1 MSEDK
6 NMPDLKELYGEFIEE
21 CKELIEGMARE
32 LVDLE
37 KNPSDEELINKIFR
51 SAHSMKG
58 NAGFIGLTNLS
69 ELAHKMENVLGK
81 LRDKE
86 FPFFAEINDIL
97 FKGLDIARG
106 ILSDF
111 IEGRSRDWDLKS
123 IYSDLEGLLSGPSK
137 EEVVAASYAASS
149 AAQGAAATLRLT
161 AEEKNKKRKGGEE
174 ESASYMRVSTS
185 RLDKLVNLV
194 GELAAGRSRLSQL
207 SKEARN
213 KPLEEVASFIAS
225 ISSQIQ
231 SEVLSIRMVP
241 IKQLFN
247 KFYRLVRDVSRP
259 MGKDVELQVVGEET
273 ELDKTIIELLHD
285 PILHMVRNA
294 VGHGIETPEERK
306 RLGKPQAGTVI
317 LRAYHEQNYVYVDV
331 EDDGRGLNPDRIRK
345 KALEKGIIGADEASA
360 MSDDEAVRLIFLSGF
375 STAEEIDD
383 ISGRG
388 VGMNVVKTNIEKV
401 GGSIDV
407 DYREGAGTRF
417 ILKMPLTLAIVQLFL
432 LRDGGRY
439 YGIPLGYVDE
449 TIRIKASEVEFIK
462 GQRVYMLRHHPVPI
476 VDLSDVLGIKAE
488 KAPDEIFSIV
498 VVRLFQ
504 KRIGFIVEGFLGK
517 VETVIK
523 PLGKYIDR
531 LPEAVEG
538 ISGAAI
544 LGTGEIV
551 LVLDIPALG
560 KSM

>member
-21 CKELIEGMARE
+21 CKDLIEGIAKE
-32 LVDLE
+32 LVALE
-37 KNPSDEELINKIFR
+37 KNPLDEELINKIFR
-51 SAHSMKG
+51 YAHSIKG

-111 IEGRSRDWDLKS
+111 IEGRNRDWDIKGM
-123 IYSDLEGLLSGPSK
+123 YSDLENLLSGPSK
-137 EEVVAASYAASS
+137 EEVGGYGHTPV
-149 AAQGAAATLRLT
+149 QKT
-161 AEEKNKKRKGGEE
+161 EDKKQKAGRREE
-174 ESASYMRVSTS
+174 ESASYMRVATA

-194 GELAAGRSRLSQL
+194 GELAAGRSRLTQL
-207 SKEARN
+207 SKEVKS

-259 MGKDVELQVVGEET
+259 MGKEVELKIIGEET

-294 VGHGIETPEERK
+294 IGHGIESPDERK
-306 RLGKPQAGTVI
+306 RLCKPPTGTVI
-317 LRAYHEQNYVYVDV
+317 LKAYHEENHICVDI
-331 EDDGRGLNPDRIRK
+331 EDDGRGLSPAFIKRK
-345 KALEKGIIGADEASA
+345 AIEKGLIGEDEAFSL
-360 MSDDEAVRLIFLSGF
+360 DDKDAVRLIFLSGF
-375 STAEEIDD
+375 STKEEIDD
-383 ISGRG
+383 LSGRG
-388 VGMNVVKTNIEKV
+388 VGMDVVKTNIEKL

-407 DYREGAGTRF
+407 EYREGAGTKF

-432 LRDGGRY
+432 LKEKNHI

-449 TIRIKASEVEFIK
+449 TIRIKASDIEFIK
-462 GQRVYMLRHHPVPI
+462 GKRVYMLRHQPVPI
-476 VDLSDVLGIKAE
+476 INLSDVLEMKEGDDVE
-488 KAPDEIFSIV
+488 DIFSIV
-498 VVRLFQ
+498 VVRFFQ
-504 KRIGFIVEGFLGK
+504 KRVGFIVDGFLGK

-523 PLGKYIDR
+523 PLGKYIDQ
-531 LPEAVEG
+531 LSEPLEG

>member
-1 MSEDK
+1 MPEDN

-21 CKELIEGMARE
+21 CKELIEGIARE
-32 LVDLE
+32 LVALE

-51 SAHSMKG
+51 YAHSIKG

-86 FPFFAEINDIL
+86 FHFFAEINDIM

-111 IEGRSRDWDLKS
+111 IEGRSRDWDIKGV
-123 IYSDLEGLLSGPSK
+123 YSDLENLLAGPSK
-137 EEVVAASYAASS
+137 DEAVKAVARDQTPAQKSKANNQNAA
-149 AAQGAAATLRLT
+149 RD
-161 AEEKNKKRKGGEE
+161 ED
-174 ESASYMRVSTS
+174 ESASFMRVSTS

-194 GELAAGRSRLSQL
+194 GELAAGRSRLTQL

-213 KPLEEVASFIAS
+213 KPLEEVTSFIAS

-231 SEVLSIRMVP
+231 SEVLSLRMVP

-259 MGKDVELQVVGEET
+259 MGKEVELKVIGEDT
-273 ELDKTIIELLHD
+273 ELDKTIIDVLHD
-285 PILHMVRNA
+285 PLLHMVRNA
-294 VGHGIETPEERK
+294 VAHGLELPEDR
-306 RLGKPQAGTVI
+306 RRAGKFEAGTVI
-317 LRAYHEQNYVYVDV
+317 LKAYHEQNHVYIEI
-331 EDDGRGLNPDRIRK
+331 EDDGRGLNPARIRK
-345 KALEKGIIGADEASA
+345 KALEKGIISADEAA
-360 MSDDEAVRLIFLSGF
+360 TMSDDEAARLIFVSGF
-375 STAEEIDD
+375 STAETIDD

-388 VGMNVVKTNIEKV
+388 VGMDVVKTNVERL
-401 GGSIDV
+401 GGSVDV
-407 DYREGAGTRF
+407 SFKEGEGTKF
-417 ILKMPLTLAIVQLFL
+417 ILMMPLTMAIVQLFL
-432 LRDGGRY
+432 LKEGNHIY
-439 YGIPLGYVDE
+439 SIPLSYVDE
-449 TIRIKASEVEFIK
+449 TIRIKASDIEFIK
-462 GQRVYMLRHHPVPI
+462 GKRVYMLRHQPVPI
-476 VDLSDVLGIKAE
+476 LNLSDVLEMKGVNE
-488 KAPDEIFSIV
+488 VEDIFSIV
-498 VVRLFQ
+498 VVRFSQ
-504 KRIGFIVEGFLGK
+504 KRVGFIVDGFLGR

-523 PLGKYIDR
+523 PLGKYIER

-551 LVLDIPALG
+551 LVLDIPALCRT
-560 KSM
+560 M

>member
-21 CKELIEGMARE
+21 CKELIEGIAME
-32 LVDLE
+32 LVALE
-37 KNPSDEELINKIFR
+37 KNPSDEELINNIFR
-51 SAHSMKG
+51 YAHSIKG

-111 IEGRSRDWDLKS
+111 IEGRSRDWDLKG
-123 IYSDLEGLLSGPSK
+123 IYSDLENLLSGPSK
-137 EEVVAASYAASS
+137 EEVREQKVEV
-149 AAQGAAATLRLT
+149 GRRK
-161 AEEKNKKRKGGEE
+161 AEGKKQKAGKGEE

-194 GELAAGRSRLSQL
+194 GELAAGRSRLTQL
-207 SKEARN
+207 SKEFKS

-259 MGKDVELQVVGEET
+259 MGKDVELKVIGEDT

-294 VGHGIETPEERK
+294 IGHGIESPEERK
-306 RLGKPQAGTVI
+306 RLGKPSAGTVI
-317 LRAYHEQNYVYVDV
+317 LRAYHEENHVCVDV
-331 EDDGRGLNPDRIRK
+331 EDDGKGLSPALIKR
-345 KALEKGIIGADEASA
+345 KALEKGLIGEDEVPLLN
-360 MSDDEAVRLIFLSGF
+360 DEDAVRLIFRSGF
-375 STAEEIDD
+375 STTEEVDD
-383 ISGRG
+383 LSGRG
-388 VGMNVVKTNIEKV
+388 VGMDVVKTNIEKL

-407 DYREGAGTRF
+407 DYSEGAGTKF
-417 ILKMPLTLAIVQLFL
+417 VLKMPLTLAIVQLFL
-432 LRDGGRY
+432 LRDGGRN

-476 VDLSDVLGIKAE
+476 VNLSDVLGMKPGND
-488 KAPDEIFSIV
+488 PDEIFSIV
-498 VVRLFQ
+498 VVRFSQ
-504 KRIGFIVEGFLGK
+504 KRVGFIVEGFLGK

-531 LPEAVEG
+531 LPEPVEG

-560 KSM
+560 KNM

>member
-123 IYSDLEGLLSGPSK
+123 IYSDLENLLSGPSK
-137 EEVVAASYAASS
+137 EEVRGV
-149 AAQGAAATLRLT
+149 GAYGHTPVQK
-161 AEEKNKKRKGGEE
+161 AEGKKQKAGKGEE

-213 KPLEEVASFIAS
+213 KPLEEVTSFIAS

-259 MGKDVELQVVGEET
+259 MGKDVELQVVGEDT

-294 VGHGIETPEERK
+294 IGHGIETPEERK
-306 RLGKPQAGTVI
+306 RLGKPQVGTVI

-439 YGIPLGYVDE
+439 YGIPLGY
-449 TIRIKASEVEFIK
+449 
-462 GQRVYMLRHHPVPI
+462 
-476 VDLSDVLGIKAE
+476 
-488 KAPDEIFSIV
+488 
-498 VVRLFQ
+498 
-504 KRIGFIVEGFLGK
+504 
-517 VETVIK
+517 
-523 PLGKYIDR
+523 
-531 LPEAVEG
+531 
-538 ISGAAI
+538 
-544 LGTGEIV
+544 
-551 LVLDIPALG
+551 
-560 KSM
+560 

>member
-1 MSEDK
+1 MGKMSEDK

-37 KNPSDEELINKIFR
+37 KNPYDEELINKIFR

-86 FPFFAEINDIL
+86 FPFFAEINDVL

-123 IYSDLEGLLSGPSK
+123 IYSDLENLLSGPSK
-137 EEVVAASYAASS
+137 EEV
-149 AAQGAAATLRLT
+149 GAGFKPAPIGQPGGRKK
-161 AEEKNKKRKGGEE
+161 EKKSEE

-207 SKEARN
+207 SKEAKN
-213 KPLEEVASFIAS
+213 KPLEEVTSFIAS

-294 VGHGIETPEERK
+294 IGHGIETPEERK
-306 RLGKPQAGTVI
+306 RFGKPLAGTVI

-331 EDDGRGLNPDRIRK
+331 EDDGRGLSPALIKR
-345 KALEKGIIGADEASA
+345 KALEKGLIGEDEVSLLN
-360 MSDDEAVRLIFLSGF
+360 DEDAVRLIFRSGF
-375 STAEEIDD
+375 STTEEVDD
-383 ISGRG
+383 LSGRG
-388 VGMNVVKTNIEKV
+388 VGMDVVKTNIEKL

-449 TIRIKASEVEFIK
+449 TIRIKDTEVEFIK
-462 GQRVYMLRHHPVPI
+462 GQRMHMLRHHPVSI

-488 KAPDEIFSIV
+488 KAHDEIFSIV

-551 LVLDIPALG
+551 LVLDIPALS
-560 KSM
+560 KTIQ

>member
-21 CKELIEGMARE
+21 CKELIEGIAKE
-32 LVDLE
+32 LVALE

-51 SAHSMKG
+51 YAHSIKG

-111 IEGRSRDWDLKS
+111 IEGRNRDWDIKG
-123 IYSDLEGLLSGPSK
+123 IYSDLDNLLSGPSK
-137 EEVVAASYAASS
+137 EEVGGYGHTPV
-149 AAQGAAATLRLT
+149 QKT
-161 AEEKNKKRKGGEE
+161 EDKKQKAGRREE
-174 ESASYMRVSTS
+174 ESASYMRVATA

-194 GELAAGRSRLSQL
+194 GELAAGRSRLTQL
-207 SKEARN
+207 SKEVKS

-259 MGKDVELQVVGEET
+259 MGKEVELKIIGEET

-294 VGHGIETPEERK
+294 IGHGIESPDERK
-306 RLGKPQAGTVI
+306 RLCKPPTGTVI
-317 LRAYHEQNYVYVDV
+317 LKAYHEENHICVDV
-331 EDDGRGLNPDRIRK
+331 EDDGRGLSPALIKRK
-345 KALEKGIIGADEASA
+345 AIEKGLIGEDEAFSLN
-360 MSDDEAVRLIFLSGF
+360 DKDAVRLIFLSGF
-375 STAEEIDD
+375 STKEDIDD
-383 ISGRG
+383 LSGRG
-388 VGMNVVKTNIEKV
+388 VGMDVVKTNIEKL
-401 GGSIDV
+401 GGSIDLE
-407 DYREGAGTRF
+407 YREGAGTKF

-432 LRDGGRY
+432 LKEKNHI

-449 TIRIKASEVEFIK
+449 TIRIKASDIEFIK
-462 GQRVYMLRHHPVPI
+462 GKRVYMLRHQPVPI
-476 VDLSDVLGIKAE
+476 INLSDVLEMKAGDDVE
-488 KAPDEIFSIV
+488 DIFSIV
-498 VVRLFQ
+498 VVRFLQ
-504 KRIGFIVEGFLGK
+504 KRVGFIVDGFLGK

-523 PLGKYIDR
+523 PLGKYIDQ
-531 LPEAVEG
+531 LPEPLEG

>member
-6 NMPDLKELYGEFIEE
+6 NMPDIKELYGEFIEE

-81 LRDKE
+81 IRDKE

-123 IYSDLEGLLSGPSK
+123 IYSDLENLLSGPSK
-137 EEVVAASYAASS
+137 EEIKSQEPV
-149 AAQGAAATLRLT
+149 
-161 AEEKNKKRKGGEE
+161 KDKRKTEGGKRNVDRGED
-174 ESASYMRVSTS
+174 ESASFMRVSTA

-194 GELAAGRSRLSQL
+194 GELAAGRSRLTQL
-207 SKEARN
+207 SKEAKN

-259 MGKDVELQVVGEET
+259 MGKEVDLKAIGEDT
-273 ELDKTIIELLHD
+273 ELDKTIIDVLHD
-285 PILHMVRNA
+285 PIIHMVRNA
-294 VGHGIETPEERK
+294 VGHGIELPEERK
-306 RLGKPQAGTVI
+306 ESGKPAVGTVI
-317 LRAYHEQNYVYVDV
+317 LRAYHEQNHIYIEI
-331 EDDGRGLNPDRIRK
+331 EDDGRGLNPARIRK
-345 KALEKGIIGADEASA
+345 KALEKGIIVADEAAA

-388 VGMNVVKTNIEKV
+388 VGMDVVKTNIEKL
-401 GGSIDV
+401 GGSVDV
-407 DYREGAGTRF
+407 SFKEGAGTKF
-417 ILKMPLTLAIVQLFL
+417 TLMMPLTLAIVQLFL
-432 LRDGGRY
+432 LKEESHI
-439 YGIPLGYVDE
+439 YGIPLSYVDE
-449 TIRIKASEVEFIK
+449 TIRIKASDIEFIK
-462 GQRVYMLRHHPVPI
+462 GKRVYMLRHQPVPI
-476 VDLSDVLGIKAE
+476 VNLSDVLEMKAG
-488 KAPDEIFSIV
+488 DELEDIFSIV
-498 VVRLFQ
+498 VVRFSQ
-504 KRIGFIVEGFLGK
+504 KRVGFVVDGFLGR

-523 PLGKYIDR
+523 PLGRYIDS
-531 LPEAVEG
+531 LPKPLVG
-538 ISGAAI
+538 ITGAAI
-544 LGTGEIV
+544 LGTGDIV
-551 LVLDIPALG
+551 LVLDIPALLQEHITG
-560 KSM
+560 GGH